1 MTRDIEELIRAA
13 QELRADQA
21 PPADRVRAAL
31 PRRTARIRKQRRY
44 GLAGAIVAAA
54 AVVAAVTVPSLALR
68 DDTGIAATV
77 QPAAPGT
84 APTSAPASPGVPP
97 QEPVPAEVG
106 LGFRPTW
113 APPGFAEHIRMASA
127 ADPGDGFGPVLRR
140 VWKQNVGTGDP
151 WTGAELSLSVFSEMT
166 GADIDRSGQRVDVN
180 GVPGYYSPSHNDR
193 KSSVVWHPAQN
204 TVLLLSAGKLDIS
217 KNDLLRMARSVRPDT
232 GVTGAPA
239 RLNWLPDGWITT
251 SATVSGPSPSQWR
264 AEFSAVKNQ
273 LVTDTEKQRK
283 ESKDGHLQATGQL
296 SVVVGLTT
304 DAPSGGTELTVGGR
318 PARIPVRTD
327 EAGKDLLYL
336 VVDLG
341 GNRLLTLV
349 GSGAGLTTGDLR
361 RIAEQ
366 VEIDPAGLDW
376 LGR

>member
-21 PPADRVRAAL
+21 PPAERVRAAL
-31 PRRTARIRKQRRY
+31 PRRTAQVKKQRRY
-44 GLAGAIVAAA
+44 GLGGAIVAAA
-54 AVVAAVTVPSLALR
+54 AVTAAIAVPSLAVR
-68 DDTGIAATV
+68 DDTGAAATV
-77 QPAAPGT
+77 QPAAPST
-84 APTSAPASPGVPP
+84 APATASASPGVPA
-97 QEPVPAEVG
+97 QEPVATEVD
-106 LGFRPTW
+106 LGFKPTW
-113 APPGFAEHIRMASA
+113 VPPGFAEHIRTASA
-127 ADPGDGFGPVLRR
+127 ADPGNGFGPVLRR
-140 VWKQNVGTGDP
+140 VWKKNVGIGDP
-151 WTGAELSLSVFSEMT
+151 WTGAELSLSVFSGMT
-166 GADIDRSGQRVDVN
+166 GADVDRSGQPIDVN
-180 GVPGYYSPSHNDR
+180 GAQGYYSPAQNDR
-193 KSSVVWHPAQN
+193 KSSVIWHPAQN
-204 TVLLLSAGKLDIS
+204 TVLMLTASKLDIS

-232 GVTGAPA
+232 GVTGVPA

-251 SATVSGPSPSQWR
+251 GTTVSGPSPSQWR
-264 AEFSAVKNQ
+264 AEFSTVKNQ
-273 LVTDTEKQRK
+273 LVTYSEKLKK
-283 ESKDGHLQATGQL
+283 EMKEGVVQPVGQL

-327 EAGKDLLYL
+327 EAGRDLLYL

-349 GSGAGLTTGDLR
+349 GNGAGLTVDDLR

-366 VEIDPAGLDW
+366 TLVEPAGLEW